1 MDTSRW
7 KNKHIF
13 TLLPP
18 ELLPP
23 MLPRQGNGI
32 TILLELQSPL
42 GNPGD
47 LITNSFRWSPSP
59 TVPLH
64 GLLFYPMLLP
74 FPFPKQILEVQPIAS
89 LTKLLTNLPD
99 PEVFQANPF

>member
-7 KNKHIF
+7 KNKYIF

-18 ELLPP
+18 ELLPL
-23 MLPRQGNGI
+23 MLPRQGNVI
-32 TILLELQSPL
+32 TILPELQSPL
-42 GNPGD
+42 GNAGD
-47 LITNSFRWSPSP
+47 LTINSFRWLPSS
-59 TVPLH
+59 TMPLH
-64 GLLFYPMLLP
+64 GLLFYPMFLP
-74 FPFPKQILEVQPIAS
+74 FPFPKQILEVPPIAS